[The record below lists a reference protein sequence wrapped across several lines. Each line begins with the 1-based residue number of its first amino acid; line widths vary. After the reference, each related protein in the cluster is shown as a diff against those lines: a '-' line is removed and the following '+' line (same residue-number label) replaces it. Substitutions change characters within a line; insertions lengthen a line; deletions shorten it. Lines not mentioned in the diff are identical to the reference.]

1 MLTRST
7 VLILVLIMG
16 TVGCTAST
24 DVVETSTDRLRLD
37 VVFEPGDLVSGE
49 SATFGLQVTNTSDAP
64 ATIEFDT
71 TQRGDVRLST
81 ANGVEVYHWAG
92 RRIFAHE
99 HTEIPVAPGE
109 RVSFALQEAP
119 LPVAPG
125 DYEVL
130 ATVTGMPKLQVARST
145 VSVVATNAVGDAL
158 SDASS
163 ASSG

>member
-1 MLTRST
+1 MSTRST
-7 VLILVLIMG
+7 VLILVLIVG
-16 TVGCTAST
+16 TIGCTAST
-24 DVVETSTDRLRLD
+24 EVVETSTDRLRLD
-37 VVFEPGDLVSGE
+37 VVFEPDDLVSGE
-49 SATFGLQVTNTSDAP
+49 SATFGLQVTNISDAP
-64 ATIEFDT
+64 ATVEFDT

-81 ANGVEVYHWAG
+81 VNGVEVYHWAD
-92 RRIFAHE
+92 RRVFADE
-99 HTEIPVAPGE
+99 HTKIPVAPGE

-145 VSVVATNAVGDAL
+145 VSVVGPSAIGDVL

-163 ASSG
+163 G

>member
-1 MLTRST
+1 MLMRHT
-7 VLILVLIMG
+7 VMILVLIVG
-16 TVGCTAST
+16 AVGCTAST
-24 DVVETSTDRLRLD
+24 DVVETSTDRLRLE
-37 VVFEPGDLVSGE
+37 VGFEPGDLVSGE
-49 SATFGLQVTNTSDAP
+49 SAAFDLQVTNTSDAP

-81 ANGVEVYHWAG
+81 PNGVEVYHWAD
-92 RRIFAHE
+92 RRVFAHE
-99 HTEIPVAPGE
+99 HTKIPVAPGE

-145 VSVVATNAVGDAL
+145 VSVVGSSATGDAL
-158 SDASS
+158 SDT
-163 ASSG
+163 SSG